1 MRYYYYGGGGGGA
14 KFQRPHA
21 PRRCF
26 KSSKRKKRN
35 SKVTRP
41 KENYYWENNAY
52 IVTKNLLK
60 SEKNEVPLA
69 AIVQL
74 IHKGVLPADQVIT
87 LEHLKSA
94 GLLSKKSRQVCLVGK
109 CATISVPI
117 QIECTSVT
125 RSTWSCISS
134 SGGQVICLFLSSLY
148 LQAYLFA
155 DDWKVTKDTIGQV
168 LEEHQRNRTTW
179 SPWYPDRNKFRVPC
193 IYVKNRKHSCIWT
206 YSKPIGLQGVEFL
219 HDDFCRQILWDPC
232 ILLRR

>member
-1 MRYYYYGGGGGGA
+1 MRYYYNYDGGGGSA
-14 KFQRPHA
+14 KFQRPHV

-94 GLLSKKSRQVCLVGK
+94 GLLSKKSRQVCLVGRVSSGIYYILFTYILRK
-109 CATISVPI
+109 CATIPVPI

-125 RSTWSCISS
+125 RSAWSCISS

-168 LEEHQRNRTTW
+168 NST
-179 SPWYPDRNKFRVPC
+179 N
-193 IYVKNRKHSCIWT
+193 
-206 YSKPIGLQGVEFL
+206 
-219 HDDFCRQILWDPC
+219 
-232 ILLRR
+232 